1 MELVP
6 SSRFGGASPTVQ
18 QASALHDIAATLQGV
33 ALSRDGRIATY
44 ELNVTN
50 NSGATVG
57 FLAYAASSKAAAPA
71 TYSTTLVPAFSS
83 LAVTL
88 DVTLPPR
95 ARADRVIFELRGE
108 NLRLSL
114 DAAVPAKTGSS
125 WRRALAAA
133 CGLIVVALAI
143 AGSALKPH
151 VVALAAPSS
160 VVAGQPFGV
169 AYASRGPANVSYT
182 IETPDGLQVRS
193 GTLDQRSDSF
203 AAQVPVAPATQAYDV
218 RVVAANRFGVDA
230 RQTRILAM
238 PAAKTRVITAP
249 AVARQQPAAPQATP
263 SSVLTLAHDTVSGGK
278 PIVAHF
284 LAGAAT
290 GTARLIDQNGA
301 TRATALLRSDGSAIL
316 VAPVVPVDQE
326 FRVAVQVQKGNYAL
340 ESDAGVLVKANGRKT
355 PAGSVPPAHANA
367 DPNSPFAIGSAPV
380 HAGSPLPI
388 TVLRHERGLRIA
400 LTGPAGNEISAV
412 NVPSAAHSV
421 DLKIPRA
428 ARAEDDLLL
437 ATFTRGSA
445 QETVVQPVHVMLADG
460 TSK

>member
-1 MELVP
+1 MPTLMELVP
-6 SSRFGGASPTVQ
+6 SSRFNGASPVVQ
-18 QASALHDIAATLQGV
+18 QASSLHDIAATLQGV

-57 FLAYAASSKAAAPA
+57 FLAYAGSSNAAAPV

-114 DAAVPAKTGSS
+114 DAALPEKTGSF

-133 CGLIVVALAI
+133 CGLSVVALAI

-160 VVAGQPFGV
+160 VVAGQPFAV

-203 AAQVPVAPATQAYDV
+203 AAQVPVAATTQAYDV

-230 RQTRILAM
+230 RQTRILAI
-238 PAAKTRVITAP
+238 PAAKTRVI
-249 AVARQQPAAPQATP
+249 AVRRLRESNRRHRRQ
-263 SSVLTLAHDTVSGGK
+263 
-278 PIVAHF
+278 
-284 LAGAAT
+284 
-290 GTARLIDQNGA
+290 R
-301 TRATALLRSDGSAIL
+301 R
-316 VAPVVPVDQE
+316 
-326 FRVAVQVQKGNYAL
+326 
-340 ESDAGVLVKANGRKT
+340 
-355 PAGSVPPAHANA
+355 VPP
-367 DPNSPFAIGSAPV
+367 
-380 HAGSPLPI
+380 
-388 TVLRHERGLRIA
+388 
-400 LTGPAGNEISAV
+400 
-412 NVPSAAHSV
+412 
-421 DLKIPRA
+421 
-428 ARAEDDLLL
+428 
-437 ATFTRGSA
+437 
-445 QETVVQPVHVMLADG
+445 
-460 TSK
+460 